1 MKQVKVKIKAKRGWQ
16 GKVKIIACNL
26 DGSVKDVTEI
36 DLVNKIN
43 DLDLNMMRDA
53 LKGTVTDLKLKYMG
67 WGNDSTPPAAGD
79 TKLLDEFGRKL
90 VTLQEDGAVGI
101 LVTTTY
107 VAPYEGNELK
117 IEELAWFAG
126 VNATGTKDSGILV
139 GRVLYS
145 RQKTE
150 LESLQVERTD
160 TFTEVV

>member
-1 MKQVKVKIKAKRGWQ
+1 MKRVIVKVKGKRGWQ
-16 GKVKIIACNL
+16 GKVRVIACNL
-26 DGSVKDVTEI
+26 DGSVKDITEI

-53 LKGTVTDLKLKYMG
+53 LRGTVTDLKLKYVG

-79 TKLLDEFGRKL
+79 TKLLDEFGRKQ
-90 VTLQEDGAVGI
+90 VTFQKDGATGV
-101 LVTTTY
+101 LVTTTH
-107 VAPYEGNELK
+107 VAPYEGNDKK

-126 VNATGTKDSGILV
+126 VDATATKDSGILV

-150 LESLQVERTD
+150 LESLQIERTD
-160 TFTEVV
+160 TISEVV

>member
-1 MKQVKVKIKAKRGWQ
+1 MKQIVKIKGKRGWQ
-16 GKVKIIACNL
+16 GKVRIIACNL
-26 DGSVKDVTEI
+26 DGSVKDITEI

-67 WGNDSTPPAAGD
+67 WGNDNTGPLAGD
-79 TKLLDEFGRKL
+79 TKLGNEFGRKQI
-90 VTLQEDGAVGI
+90 TLQENGATGV

-107 VAPYEGNELK
+107 VAPYEGNDQK

-145 RQKTE
+145 RQKTN

-160 TFTEVV
+160 TISEVV

>member
-1 MKQVKVKIKAKRGWQ
+1 MKSVKVKIEGKRGWQ
-16 GKVKIIACNL
+16 GKVRIIACNL

-36 DLVNKIN
+36 DLINKIN

-53 LKGTVTDLKLKYMG
+53 LKGTVIDLKLKHMG
-67 WGNDSTPPAAGD
+67 WGNDNTAPVAGD
-79 TKLLDEFGRKL
+79 TKLGDEFGRKQ
-90 VTLQEDGAVGI
+90 VTKQEDGATGI

-107 VAPYEGNELK
+107 IAPYEGNDKK

-126 VNATGTKDSGILV
+126 VDATDTKDSGILV

-150 LESLQVERTD
+150 LESLQCERTD
-160 TFTEVV
+160 QFSEVE